1 MRSPGMNL
9 ETEIAK
15 IVEANGAALYDTE
28 IVTEFDETIFR
39 VLVTKVGGVSLDLCA
54 EISHELSPFLDVH
67 PPMSQRYR
75 LEISSPGIERKLTK
89 PVHFKNAIGEKVKI
103 KIMGGD
109 KLKGVLK
116 SADDEGITIET
127 KHGEES
133 FSYGQLGTVK
143 TYFDWN

>member
-1 MRSPGMNL
+1 MNL
-9 ETEIAK
+9 ETQIAK

-28 IVTEFDETIFR
+28 IVTEFEETIFR
-39 VLVTKVGGVSLDLCA
+39 VLVTKSGGVSLDLCA
-54 EISHELSPFLDVH
+54 TISHELSPFLDVH

-89 PVHFKNAIGEKVKI
+89 PVHFKNAIGEKVKL
-103 KIMGGD
+103 KITGGD

-116 SADDEGITIET
+116 SADNDGIVVET
-127 KHGEES
+127 KQGDES
-133 FSYGQLGTVK
+133 YEYGALGTAK